1 MHSRDKDTATRDKDT
16 VTRDKDTVTRDKD
29 TTTRDKDT
37 VTRDKDTVTRD
48 KDTVTRDKDT
58 VTRGQNTVN
67 RDQRNRGKDTATSY
81 KDTVTSDKDVITT
94 RDKDTVPGLR
104 TPLPETRTTCN
115 DWALLLC
122 RVLDH
127 CLNDFFDHNMSNLLV
142 SCKGKGKGNTYRH
155 VHLKYV
161 AVRCVKCP
169 WLVRGIGSRN
179 CTVVRGL

>member
-1 MHSRDKDTATRDKDT
+1 MNVQPAAPIKQHLRMHSRDKDTA
-16 VTRDKDTVTRDKD
+16 
-29 TTTRDKDT
+29 
-37 VTRDKDTVTRD
+37 TRDKDTVTRD

-155 VHLKYV
+155 VHLKVHKREIFY
-161 AVRCVKCP
+161 
-169 WLVRGIGSRN
+169 GSDFEIF
-179 CTVVRGL
+179 TFS